1 MSLTLTDYQ
10 HHLILSLQK
19 GAFLETRDFLDEVD
33 QTCGGHISFIH
44 FDPEPR
50 EPTQEEIANF
60 WVASDAQRSKKLE
73 HLCQLSQLQKDV
85 SSLDMICEAVF
96 S

>member
-73 HLCQLSQLQKDV
+73 HLCQLSY
-85 SSLDMICEAVF
+85 IC
-96 S
+96 